1 METTK
6 DKKPVGAKRIMPS
19 GRRRNIYID
28 DADYFFLQ
36 QLGGDNASQGI
47 RTAIEKL
54 KKRDE

>member
-1 METTK
+1 
-6 DKKPVGAKRIMPS
+6 MPS